1 MHSLYSQADGLPASP
16 SRDLV
21 SLGTALPDAKQ
32 LSGIIESY
40 CELIDDDCLP
50 MEERLADLPL
60 SLEAFCYALEG
71 RSKIARDERR
81 REAASW
87 QLETT
92 GKGAGTLHVLG
103 QEDPAVRY
111 FLQHDALRDD
121 TPDFAGWQRYLRRKI
136 PLEKVVKRYRRPA
149 DFPEIGRRMHTL
161 VVAAT
166 GHGKSE
172 VLKALLHHYVQ
183 HPATG
188 VLVLDPGRNLAQD
201 IARWP
206 ELHRQNRVIYVEP
219 ELRPGLTVGF
229 NPFSGGHLLEERE
242 KNHLAE
248 TIGLALSEMTSD
260 LSGHMKTLVAFCS
273 MVLLDHA
280 DATMHDLGR
289 MVAKPPDEKKSAFA
303 GYVDTRRQQLLNAA
317 YDHPDQY
324 VQDFF
329 RYRFE
334 AQTYSMS
341 RDALAGRIDG
351 VTGMMDVRN
360 ALFGPSTLDLER
372 ELNAGKFVLVN
383 LAKYGRR
390 EQRAAVGRLLVAMA
404 SGIASRR
411 GQFSPPYVPI
421 HLVVD
426 EVTSMASPSMIE
438 TLNENRKF
446 GLHATFAQQVDGDG
460 FTREQAQSLV
470 TNTRCRLAATDDPRE
485 GAALLDPRTDPD
497 TLPLLQ
503 TGQFWVRWHGMEGV
517 HTVQV
522 RSDLVVRGMDGSLG
536 ANPSPDRW
544 LPEPQWQAYV
554 GRLTAPGG
562 YYRQA
567 RTRPVRAEEPAPP
580 PAMHRTPAK
589 PQQHLRP
596 AAAATPSPTP
606 KPEQHTD
613 VRNAVHTNVRTT
625 EAAKTKPVRG
635 RAATAPTLVTAKP
648 KPVEPMPAPAS
659 EDADMLKKPEL
670 PNRRPPPPPTPPAP
684 PPPAP
689 AAPSQALT
697 EPLRSAA
704 LGLKKPVRAIDQ
716 AAASSSPATAKSGLT
731 RPQKTAKAPVA
742 KPKMPFTNRGSEPD

>member
-1 MHSLYSQADGLPASP
+1 MQALYSQGVSPAASP
-16 SRDLV
+16 SGDMVR
-21 SLGTALPDAKQ
+21 LGTALPDAKA
-32 LSGIIESY
+32 LNSIVGWY
-40 CELIDDDCLP
+40 CEQIDDPYLP
-50 MEERLADLPL
+50 PQERLAAFPL
-60 SLEAFCYALEG
+60 SFEAFCYALES
-71 RSKIARDERR
+71 RSKIAREERR

-87 QLETT
+87 QIGAT

-103 QEDPAVRY
+103 HEDPGVRY
-111 FLQHDALRDD
+111 FLQYDAAAGD
-121 TPDFAGWQRYLRRKI
+121 TPDFAGWRAYLTRKM
-136 PLEKVVKRYRRPA
+136 PLAKTLARFQPHA
-149 DFPEIGRRMHTL
+149 DFPEISRRMHTL

-183 HPATG
+183 HPKVG

-229 NPFSGGHLLEERE
+229 NPFSGGHLLDERE

-248 TIGLALSEMTSD
+248 TIGLALSEMTAD
-260 LSGHMKTLVAFCS
+260 LSGNMKTLVSFCS

-289 MVAKPPDEKKSAFA
+289 MVAKPPDEKKSSFA
-303 GYVDTRRQQLLNAA
+303 GYVDERRQLLLQAA
-317 YDHPDQY
+317 FNHADPY

-329 RYRFE
+329 RYRFD

-360 ALFGPSTLDLER
+360 ALFGPATLDLER

-411 GQFSPPYVPI
+411 GQFPPPYVPI

-426 EVTSMASPSMIE
+426 EVTTMASPTMIE

-460 FTREQAQSLV
+460 FTTEQANSLIR
-470 TNTRCRLAATDDPRE
+470 NTRCRLAATDNPKE
-485 GAALLDPRTDPD
+485 GAELLAHRGSADE
-497 TLPLLQ
+497 LPPLEM
-503 TGQFWVRWHGMEGV
+503 GQFWVRWEGVPGV
-517 HTVQV
+517 HTVKV
-522 RSDLVVRGMDGSLG
+522 RSDLVVRGIDGSLRG
-536 ANPSPDRW
+536 DTSPDRW

-554 GRLTAPGG
+554 QRLTDPGG
-562 YYRQA
+562 HYRQA
-567 RTRPVRAEEPAPP
+567 RTRPVRPVEARPEPP
-580 PAMHRTPAK
+580 K
-589 PQQHLRP
+589 PQHHLRPAP
-596 AAAATPSPTP
+596 AAAATPDLETA
-606 KPEQHTD
+606 EHTNVHDAARTD
-613 VRNAVHTNVRTT
+613 VRNAKPPETN
-625 EAAKTKPVRG
+625 AHRG
-635 RAATAPTLVTAKP
+635 RAAKAPTLEATKP
-648 KPVEPMPAPAS
+648 KPAATAQTKAS
-659 EDADMLKKPEL
+659 EEPDMLKKPEL
-670 PNRRPPPPPTPPAP
+670 PNRQPTP
-684 PPPAP
+684 
-689 AAPSQALT
+689 APSSLPAGQAAT
-697 EPLRSAA
+697 EPLRSAD
-704 LGLKKPVRAIDQ
+704 LGLSKPLRSIDQ
-716 AAASSSPATAKSGLT
+716 AASPSPAGVKSGLT
-731 RPQKTAKAPVA
+731 RPQKTQKTHVA
-742 KPKMPFTNRGSEPD
+742 ARKIPLTTKGSEPD